1 MARTLATAPEP
12 RSGSMKFVGG
22 RLCLDFV
29 NTVAARAGV
38 ERAARPRAIGG
49 SIGRDKL
56 ADYRDLV
63 LWSQLAGLVSEREAQ
78 ALRTGARRHPS
89 EAAAVFARGRTLRE
103 AIYRIFR
110 SVLRDAAPA
119 RSDMDLLN
127 RELSRSRAAEQLVA
141 RKRGF
146 VWESHDS
153 GNALDLMLGP
163 VALSTAELLTS
174 ADLEHTRECGGEECG
189 WLFLDTS
196 RSRRRRWCDM
206 RDCGNLAK
214 VRRFRERRRS

>member
-1 MARTLATAPEP
+1 
-12 RSGSMKFVGG
+12 MKFVGG

-38 ERAARPRAIGG
+38 GRATGSQALAG

-56 ADYRDLV
+56 GDYRDLV
-63 LWSQLAGLVSEREAQ
+63 LWSRLAGLVSEREAQ
-78 ALRTGARRHPS
+78 ALRNGARRHPS

-110 SVLRDAAPA
+110 WTLRGAAPA

-127 RELSRSRAAEQLVA
+127 RELFRSRAAEKLVV

-146 VWESHDS
+146 VWESDDS
-153 GNALDLMLGP
+153 GDALDLMLGP
-163 VALSTAELLTS
+163 VALSAAELLTS